1 MDALPQAA
9 DPLVAAAIERGLSA
23 DEVRAIETRIAGRA
37 CGECTACCT
46 IKSVP
51 ELGKPMQAAC
61 AHLCQSQCAIYASRP
76 ASCRDY
82 ACLWRQGFVEGDERR
97 RPDRIG
103 VILDHEPFPPIPGTV
118 RLVVWEIEPGAMQTE
133 KVRFVVDK
141 LFKAH
146 KTIKAVAYCTA
157 GQTAHHN
164 FPVNRAAYPG
174 VDAPPAAP
182 FIGYDAVHDVVVYE
196 YRKAA

>member
-1 MDALPQAA
+1 METLPQTA
-9 DPLVAAAIERGLSA
+9 DPLVAAAIEHGLSA
-23 DEVRAIETRIAGRA
+23 AEISLIEQRIAGRM

-46 IKSVP
+46 VKSVP
-51 ELGKPMQAAC
+51 ELGKPTQAAC
-61 AHLCQSQCAIYASRP
+61 THLCQSQCAIYASRP

-97 RPDRIG
+97 RPDQLG
-103 VILDHEPFPPIPGTV
+103 VILDHEPFAPIPGAL
-118 RLVVWEIEPGAMQTE
+118 RLVVWEVASGAIQSD
-133 KVRFVVDK
+133 KVRFVIDK
-141 LFKAH
+141 LLKAH
-146 KTIKAVAYCTA
+146 KAIKAVAYCAA

-174 VDAPPAAP
+174 EDLPPAAP
-182 FIGYDAVHDVVVYE
+182 IVGYDPVHDVVVYE